1 MRFHPLIY
9 DVKTKSYNEIGINVF
24 LGKVMGLFTK
34 KVIFIPFILLMSPL
48 TYSKEEEVYKDAKKK
63 QANVQ

>member
-1 MRFHPLIY
+1 MRFHPFIY
-9 DVKTKSYNEIGINVF
+9 DVKTKGYNEIGINVF

-48 TYSKEEEVYKDAKKK
+48 TYSKEEVYKNAKKK